1 MRHVNDLGPTQF
13 RTGAEN
19 DKEQVCYY
27 NCNKKD
33 RAFDRFLS
41 VRIQTSTDAI
51 IFSIVNLI
59 DKSNDYKDI
68 YYKVGD
74 ELREFNNVS
83 IQPDF
88 FQDNNTIKRKNVGKQ
103 CTTTHIK
110 SRNFLSNISY
120 VGISKEEFYNENC
133 VFDIYSLITKNLH
146 LFSLVRKLSNQN
158 KHEMIYMLWKECM
171 PCDFYKHI
179 CSEQNFLYLNGKNVL
194 YPKVTEI
201 INEFLDADEKNYVQL
216 RNNLSQFKNVFQCVY
231 SNVYLEV
238 Y

>member
-1 MRHVNDLGPTQF
+1 MSQF
-13 RTGAEN
+13 SL
-19 DKEQVCYY
+19 
-27 NCNKKD
+27 NKD
-33 RAFDRFLS
+33 F
-41 VRIQTSTDAI
+41 
-51 IFSIVNLI
+51 
-59 DKSNDYKDI
+59 
-68 YYKVGD
+68 D
-74 ELREFNNVS
+74 ELVKATLKEEQILGSSNSNSNSNNNNNDQTDNKITAEDES
-83 IQPDF
+83 AKSPNF

-103 CTTTHIK
+103 YTTTHIK

-216 RNNLSQFKNVFQCVY
+216 RNNLSQFKNLFQYVY

>member
-1 MRHVNDLGPTQF
+1 MSQF
-13 RTGAEN
+13 SL
-19 DKEQVCYY
+19 
-27 NCNKKD
+27 NKD
-33 RAFDRFLS
+33 F
-41 VRIQTSTDAI
+41 
-51 IFSIVNLI
+51 
-59 DKSNDYKDI
+59 
-68 YYKVGD
+68 D
-74 ELREFNNVS
+74 ELVKVTLKEEQILGSSNSNSNNNDQTDNKITAEDES
-83 IQPDF
+83 AKSPNF
-88 FQDNNTIKRKNVGKQ
+88 FQDNNTIKRENVGKQ

-216 RNNLSQFKNVFQCVY
+216 RNNLSQFKNVFQYVY